1 MIGVLSIAKIR
12 LKLIQ
17 VLALISLSFIQPS
30 VMAIEVGDT
39 LALGSL
45 QTIDGQTLDA
55 SQWKQRNT
63 LVHVWATWCGYCH
76 QQNEHLSQL
85 IKKIPPG
92 SLNVVTIS
100 IDKKPEQ
107 VHKYLEKHR
116 YDFPVVMMNKELAAA
131 IGKRRGV
138 PELYVLNPQG
148 KVIQKD
154 YGLMVDLDFFELG
167 KYARPVK

>member
-1 MIGVLSIAKIR
+1 MFGILSIAQIR

-17 VLALISLSFIQPS
+17 VLALISLSFMQPS

-55 SQWKQRNT
+55 GQWKQRNT
-63 LVHVWATWCGYCH
+63 LVHVWATWCSYCH

-85 IKKIPPG
+85 IKKIPSG

-100 IDKKPEQ
+100 IDKKPEL
-107 VHKYLEKHR
+107 VHKYLQKHR
-116 YDFPVVMMNKELAAA
+116 YDFPVVMMNKELAVA

-138 PELYVLNPQG
+138 PELYILNPQG

-154 YGLMVDLDFFELG
+154 YGLMVDLDFFELV
-167 KYARPVK
+167 KYARPAK

>member
-17 VLALISLSFIQPS
+17 VLALISISFIQPS

-63 LVHVWATWCGYCH
+63 LVHVWATWCSYCH
-76 QQNEHLSQL
+76 QQNQNLTQL
-85 IKKIPPG
+85 IKNIPPG
-92 SLNVVTIS
+92 SLNIVTIS
-100 IDKKPEQ
+100 IDKKPEL
-107 VHKYLEKHR
+107 VHKYLDKHQ
-116 YDFPVVMMNKELAAA
+116 YTFPVVMMNKELAAA

-138 PELYVLNPQG
+138 PEVYVLNPQG

-154 YGLMVDLDFFELG
+154 YGLMVDLDFFELV